1 MAELHAIDMEFV
13 EDNRQSKCQSIK
25 DYFRSAKSIFSITG
39 ENRVRREK
47 LKDVDFTL
55 PKDQHVATYDPL
67 IAANYWNMTNRHHYL
82 FRAVMSSFKNGICVN
97 LLPVT
102 ILYLAIYYLVN
113 ILIVDR
119 ILCTPGSKTSSRLHL
134 ALAPNNMVC
143 NTEILASWKK
153 QESDFSRVL
162 TFFIGF
168 FVSWSIRNWSSQVML
183 LPKMDRICIGLYTTL
198 WVDPNLN
205 EADVKIKG
213 QLTAKTFRMTIVRY
227 HLLSMAMCFSRMC
240 SDLKNSLN
248 GPKTYNK
255 KGLLLK
261 REFDDLNCG
270 TGSDS
275 WIEKWTTPLL
285 WVNKMVN
292 DLTKD
297 LKNSNCAQIK
307 DIKDGVGKQLDGFRK
322 DLESVYGFYEYRV
335 PPTIINILTLAIYF
349 FMLISAISG
358 QHTYENEAGADKNAG
373 ITVSQQ
379 IMYIILDFPFF
390 SLVKYLMFFAW
401 LKTAADLTSPFGN
414 TR

>member
-1 MAELHAIDMEFV
+1 MSEVHVIDMKSV
-13 EDNRQSKCQSIK
+13 EDNGQSKSQFIK
-25 DYFRSAKSIFSITG
+25 DCFRSIKSIFSITG
-39 ENRVRREK
+39 ANRVRREK
-47 LKDVDFTL
+47 IKDVDFTL
-55 PKDQHVATYDPL
+55 PKEQHVATYDPL
-67 IAANYWNMTNRHHYL
+67 IAAKYWNMTNRHHYL

-102 ILYLAIYYLVN
+102 VLYLAIYYLVN

-119 ILCTPGSKTSSRLHL
+119 ILCTPGGKTSSRLHL

-213 QLTAKTFRMTIVRY
+213 QVTAKTFRMTIARY
-227 HLLSMAMCFSRMC
+227 HLLSMSMCLSRMC
-240 SDLKNSLN
+240 SDLKNTFN
-248 GPKTYNK
+248 NPITYNR

-270 TGSDS
+270 TGNDS

-292 DLTKD
+292 DLGKD

-322 DLESVYGFYEYRV
+322 DLESVYGFYEYRL

-358 QHTYENEAGADKNAG
+358 QDTYENE
-373 ITVSQQ
+373 S
-379 IMYIILDFPFF
+379 
-390 SLVKYLMFFAW
+390 
-401 LKTAADLTSPFGN
+401 
-414 TR
+414 

>member
-1 MAELHAIDMEFV
+1 MSDIHAIDMKSM
-13 EDNRQSKCQSIK
+13 EDDGQSKCQSMK
-25 DYFRSAKSIFSITG
+25 DCFRSIKYIFSITG

-47 LKDVDFTL
+47 LQDVDFTL
-55 PKDQHVATYDPL
+55 PKDQHVAAYDPL
-67 IAANYWNMTNRHHYL
+67 IAAKYWNMTNRHHYL

-113 ILIVDR
+113 ILVVDNL
-119 ILCTPGSKTSSRLHL
+119 LCTEPSKTSSRIHL
-134 ALAPNNMVC
+134 ALAPSQMVC
-143 NTEILASWKK
+143 NKEILDSWIK
-153 QESDFSRVL
+153 QESDFSKVL

-198 WVDPNLN
+198 WVDPSLN

-213 QLTAKTFRMTIVRY
+213 QLTAKTFRMTIARY
-227 HLLSMAMCFSRMC
+227 HLLSMAMCLSRMC

-248 GPKTYNK
+248 DPKTYNK

-285 WVNKMVN
+285 WVNKMVY
-292 DLTKD
+292 DLGQD
-297 LKNSNCAQIK
+297 LKNSNCAKIK

-322 DLESVYGFYEYRV
+322 DLESVHGFYEYRV

-358 QHTYENEAGADKNAG
+358 QNTYENEAGVDKNAV
-373 ITVSQQ
+373 ITTSQQ
-379 IMYIILDFPFF
+379 IIYIILDFPFF

-401 LKTAADLTSPFGN
+401 LKTAAELTSPFGN